1 MLLEV
6 IIMKFMTMNEVAQS
20 LSVNRITVYRLI
32 KSGKLKAIKV
42 NSAVRISEDS
52 FQEFLEKNSVDKDNH
67 STASSVLKHV
77 GTWVGPKEEYS
88 KIINAIKDAD
98 TKAEF

>member
-1 MLLEV
+1 
-6 IIMKFMTMNEVAQS
+6 MKFMTMNEVEQS

-52 FQEFLEKNSVDKDNH
+52 FQEFLEENSVDKDNH
-67 STASSVLKHV
+67 STASSILKHV
-77 GTWVGPKEEYS
+77 GTWAGPKKEYD
-88 KIINAIKDAD
+88 KIIKAIKESD
-98 TKAEF
+98 TEAEF